1 MNLIINLFIVL
12 VLGKLAYKYSFY
24 FYDAGYTLGAGIIVF
39 ILYLIYSVIRG

>member
-12 VLGKLAYKYSFY
+12 VLGKLAYKYGFY
-24 FYDAGYTLGAGIIVF
+24 FYDGYTLGAGIIVF